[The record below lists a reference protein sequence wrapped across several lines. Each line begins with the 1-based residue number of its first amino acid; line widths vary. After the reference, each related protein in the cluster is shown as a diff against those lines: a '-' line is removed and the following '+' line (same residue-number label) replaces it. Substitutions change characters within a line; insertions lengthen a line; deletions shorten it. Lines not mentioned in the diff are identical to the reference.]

1 MNAKKQGPEILKH
14 FPPVTTAEWEAKIEK
29 DLKGADYEKKLVW
42 KTMEGFN
49 VRPYY
54 RAEDLQNLEHLDS
67 APGVFPFT
75 RGGKPDNNWLVRQDI
90 TVKDAASANT
100 IALNVLMRGADS
112 VGFVLET
119 SGIDKAFFNTLLKE
133 IDLTAAE
140 VNFTGKYA
148 ADVIEPFMV
157 WAKENNADTSRVSFH
172 VDPLGCLN
180 LTGAFD
186 VNTKAY
192 LASIIEK
199 ANGTAQCIAVHG
211 DKIHNAGSTII
222 QELGMTMA
230 MAVEYL
236 EWLTENGVEVKEAA
250 ANMRFVFAVGSNY
263 FMELAKMR
271 AARTL
276 WAQILIAY
284 GVAEEEQTPMVIH
297 GITSDWNKTVYDP
310 YVNMLRTTTEAMSGV
325 LGGVDSFTVKPFDV
339 SFREPNEFSNRIARN
354 QQLLLKEESYFDKV
368 ADPAAGSYY
377 IENLTNSIMENA
389 WKIFLGIQEKD
400 GYLKAFLGGDIQ
412 AMIAESAQKR
422 DMNIATRRENVLG
435 TNQFPNFGE
444 MMDENLPEEVLQP
457 KNMKAENAVAE
468 PLTMYRGSMPFEV
481 MRSKSD
487 RYARKNGRRQ
497 KAFMLT
503 IGNLAMRKAR
513 AQFACNF
520 FACAGYDVVDNN
532 GFTNVED
539 GVKAALEAKSDIVVI
554 CSSDEEYA
562 GFAPQA
568 AELLKNKAVL
578 VVAGYPKAIL
588 EELNEKGVE
597 HFIHVR
603 TNVLESLKSF
613 QKLTGIE

>member
-1 MNAKKQGPEILKH
+1 
-14 FPPVTTAEWEAKIEK
+14 
-29 DLKGADYEKKLVW
+29 
-42 KTMEGFN
+42 
-49 VRPYY
+49 
-54 RAEDLQNLEHLDS
+54 
-67 APGVFPFT
+67 
-75 RGGKPDNNWLVRQDI
+75 
-90 TVKDAASANT
+90 
-100 IALNVLMRGADS
+100 
-112 VGFVLET
+112 
-119 SGIDKAFFNTLLKE
+119 
-133 IDLTAAE
+133 
-140 VNFTGKYA
+140 
-148 ADVIEPFMV
+148 
-157 WAKENNADTSRVSFH
+157 
-172 VDPLGCLN
+172 
-180 LTGAFD
+180 
-186 VNTKAY
+186 
-192 LASIIEK
+192 
-199 ANGTAQCIAVHG
+199 
-211 DKIHNAGSTII
+211 
-222 QELGMTMA
+222 
-230 MAVEYL
+230 
-236 EWLTENGVEVKEAA
+236 
-250 ANMRFVFAVGSNY
+250 
-263 FMELAKMR
+263 
-271 AARTL
+271 
-276 WAQILIAY
+276 
-284 GVAEEEQTPMVIH
+284 
-297 GITSDWNKTVYDP
+297 
-310 YVNMLRTTTEAMSGV
+310 
-325 LGGVDSFTVKPFDV
+325 
-339 SFREPNEFSNRIARN
+339 
-354 QQLLLKEESYFDKV
+354 
-368 ADPAAGSYY
+368 
-377 IENLTNSIMENA
+377 
-389 WKIFLGIQEKD
+389 
-400 GYLKAFLGGDIQ
+400 
-412 AMIAESAQKR
+412 MIAESAQKR

-568 AELLKNKAVL
+568 AELLKDKAVL